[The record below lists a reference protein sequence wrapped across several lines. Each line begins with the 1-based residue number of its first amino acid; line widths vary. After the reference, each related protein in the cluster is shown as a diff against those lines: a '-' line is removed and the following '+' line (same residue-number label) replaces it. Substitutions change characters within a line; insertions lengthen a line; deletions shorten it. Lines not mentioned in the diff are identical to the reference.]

1 MDDPAV
7 STKPVFPGAVLTD
20 PVSAAAG
27 CGDVLTPENQLAP
40 HWQGLVSYLNG
51 LGSPELERRWQKAR
65 RMMHEHGAAYN
76 VFDEK
81 EGTARQWEL
90 DPIPY
95 PVSPETWALLEK
107 GVSQRTRLLTAM
119 YDDIYGPQTL
129 IRNGHLPP
137 ELLFANPRFLRQ
149 CHDLSTGSTATLSFY
164 ATNLC
169 RDVDGTWQV
178 ISHGTQAPSGAGYAL
193 ENRIILSRIFPR
205 MFHAGKVMRL
215 APFFKYL
222 THCLMAISAS
232 GKREPAIVMLS
243 SGPASPTYFEQ
254 VFLSRYL
261 GVTLV
266 ESSDLTVRGDAVF
279 LKTLGGL
286 SPVDVILRRIP
297 DMSCDPLVFNHPSA
311 AGIAGLVQAVR
322 AGGVAVSNPLG
333 STVLETPGFLPFLPG
348 ICRVLLGEEMVLPN
362 VSTRWCGR
370 PGDLA
375 FVTDCLEKSM
385 AGNDAQPLIITSAF
399 DTDRET
405 AVDIRRLTRREK
417 AQLAARITSAPHAH
431 VAMEAVSPCPLPV
444 WEKGAMKQRHAV
456 HCLFSIAGSGAGL
469 GNEVSVMPGALT
481 RVSENP
487 DIFLMS
493 SPDARGGSKDSW
505 CFSHEPVR
513 FESMMHHFTDSLEIH
528 RDSDLPSRVADNMLW
543 LGRYVE
549 RTEGVLRV
557 LRSVLN
563 RLNSETR
570 LDIIQEFPFLL
581 RVMAS
586 LEIVSASFADPDAAY
601 DIQRIESELMGA
613 MFSSRR
619 PGSLRNLLHHVQR
632 VAASVRDRLSN
643 DSWHVLG
650 RMELD
655 LARVFSQKNNQ
666 ISDAQ
671 ELVSEMILTIS
682 AFAGLALESMT
693 RGMGWRFMDM
703 GRRLERS
710 NYTITLLQSLF
721 PSRENAFRSGT
732 TSRSHDLEA
741 LLEVADSTITY
752 HTRYRTILR
761 KEPIVDLL
769 LLDELNP
776 RSTGFQMA
784 RLSEHVE
791 ALPGNTLRPFRT
803 KEEKITL
810 DLTTQLRLT
819 DISHLMEMNPAGELS
834 RLYPLLKRLKKGIQ
848 ALGDQ
853 ITQHYLS
860 RIETEQQM
868 RISLDTEG
876 FDDAAA
882 LEGIRVKPGPRHGW
896 QVP

>member
-1 MDDPAV
+1 MQASVFSDTVFSDSMSSV
-7 STKPVFPGAVLTD
+7 SWCSD
-20 PVSAAAG
+20 I
-27 CGDVLTPENQLAP
+27 LTPENQPAP
-40 HWQGLVSYLNG
+40 HWEGLISYLNS
-51 LGSPELERRWQKAR
+51 LGSGELERRWEKAR

-76 VFDEK
+76 VFNEK
-81 EGTARQWEL
+81 EGMARPWEL
-90 DPIPY
+90 DPIPF
-95 PVSPETWALLEK
+95 PVSPETWTLLES
-107 GVSQRTRLLTAM
+107 GVAQRTRLLTAM
-119 YDDIYGPQTL
+119 YEDIYGSQRL

-137 ELLFANPRFLRQ
+137 ELLFANPRYLRP
-149 CHDLSTGSTATLSFY
+149 CHDLY
-164 ATNLC
+164 AGGAARLHFFAVNLC
-169 RDVDGTWQV
+169 RRADGTWQV

-205 MFHAGKVMRL
+205 MFHAGKVLRL
-215 APFFKYL
+215 APFFKHL
-222 THCLMAISAS
+222 THSLMAISGS
-232 GKREPAIVMLS
+232 GKREPALVMLS
-243 SGPASPTYFEQ
+243 SGPGSPAYFEQ

-286 SPVDVILRRIP
+286 HPVDVILRRID
-297 DMSCDPLVFNHPSA
+297 DMSCDPLVFSSPNA

-333 STVLETPGFLPFLPG
+333 STVLETPGFMPFLPG
-348 ICRVLLGEEMVLPN
+348 ICRMLLDEDLILPN
-362 VSTRWCGR
+362 VSHRWCGR
-370 PGDLA
+370 AEDLA
-375 FVTDCLEKSM
+375 FVLDCLEKSM
-385 AGNDAQPLIITSAF
+385 SGNDAQPLIITSAF
-399 DTDRET
+399 GTERDP
-405 AVDIRRLTRREK
+405 AVDIRLVSRQKKEQLKARLK
-417 AQLAARITSAPHAH
+417 SVPHEYG
-431 VAMEAVSPCPLPV
+431 AMDAGSGCTLPV
-444 WEKGAMKQRHAV
+444 WEKGALKQRHAS
-456 HCLFSIAGSGAGL
+456 HRLFSIAGCGIDS

-481 RVSENP
+481 RMSDNASV
-487 DIFLMS
+487 FLMDS
-493 SPDARGGSKDSW
+493 NDAHGGSKDTW
-505 CFSHEPVR
+505 CFSHEPVM

-581 RVMAS
+581 RIMAN
-586 LEIVSASFADPDAAY
+586 LEIVPSSFVGPEASYDMAA
-601 DIQRIESELMGA
+601 IETELMAA
-613 MFSSRR
+613 MFSPQR
-619 PGSLRNLLHHVQR
+619 PGSIRNLMQHVKR

-650 RMELD
+650 RMEHD
-655 LARVFSQKNNQ
+655 LARVCSQKNNQ

-703 GRRLERS
+703 GRRLERAD
-710 NYTITLLQSLF
+710 YTITLLQSLF
-721 PSRENAFRSGT
+721 FPGENTVPSGKR
-732 TSRSHDLEA
+732 SRSHDLEA

-752 HTRYRTILR
+752 HTRYRTILQ

-776 RSTGFQMA
+776 RSAGFQMT

-791 ALPGNTLRPFRT
+791 TLPGNTPQPFRT
-803 KEEKITL
+803 KEEKIAL

-819 DISHLMEMNPAGELS
+819 DISHLMAMNEAGDLP
-834 RLYPLLKRLKKGIQ
+834 RLYQLLNRLKKGIQ

-868 RISLDTEG
+868 RISFDTKEG
-876 FDDAAA
+876 VDAAA
-882 LEGIRVKPGPRHGW
+882 LESILPDPGAH
-896 QVP
+896 

>member
-1 MDDPAV
+1 MDAPA
-7 STKPVFPGAVLTD
+7 SSKAPVFSGAVLSD
-20 PVSAAAG
+20 PMSSTAWCSG
-27 CGDVLTPENQLAP
+27 LLTPENQPAP

-51 LGSPELERRWQKAR
+51 LGSEELERRWQKAR

-76 VFDEK
+76 VFDET
-81 EGTARQWEL
+81 EGTARPWEL
-90 DPIPY
+90 DPIPF
-95 PVSPETWALLEK
+95 PVSSETWAMLEQ
-107 GVSQRTRLLTAM
+107 GVAQRTRLLTAM
-119 YDDIYGPQTL
+119 FDDIYGPQSL

-137 ELLFANPRFLRQ
+137 ELLFANPCYLRQ
-149 CHDLSTGSTATLSFY
+149 CHGLYEKGAARLHFY

-169 RDVDGTWQV
+169 QYASGAWQV

-205 MFHAGKVMRL
+205 MFHAGKVKRL

-222 THCLMAISAS
+222 TNCLMTVSGS

-243 SGPASPTYFEQ
+243 SGPDSPTYFEQ

-286 SPVDVILRRIP
+286 HPVDVILRRIN
-297 DMSCDPLVFNHPSA
+297 DIFCDPLVFSSPNAS
-311 AGIAGLVQAVR
+311 GIAGLVQAVR
-322 AGGVAVSNPLG
+322 SGGVAVSNPLG
-333 STVLETPGFLPFLPG
+333 STVLETPGFMPFLPG

-370 PGDLA
+370 PEDLA

-385 AGNDAQPLIITSAF
+385 SGNDALPLIVTSAF

-405 AVDIRRLTRREK
+405 AVDIRTLSRREK
-417 AQLAARITSAPHAH
+417 ALLAARLTSAPHAH
-431 VAMEAVSPCPLPV
+431 VAMEAVSPCTLPV

-456 HCLFSIAGSGAGL
+456 HRLFSIAGSGTGL

-481 RVSENP
+481 RVSDNP
-487 DIFLMS
+487 NIFLMS
-493 SPDARGGSKDSW
+493 RSDAHGGSKDTW
-505 CFSHEPVR
+505 CFSHEPVT

-586 LEIVSASFADPDAAY
+586 LEIVSSSFADTDAAY
-601 DIQRIESELMGA
+601 DMQGIESELMAA

-619 PGSLRNLLHHVQR
+619 PGSLRNLLHHVKR

-650 RMELD
+650 RMEHD
-655 LARVFSQKNNQ
+655 LARVFSQKSNQ

-703 GRRLERS
+703 GRRLERAD
-710 NYTITLLQSLF
+710 YTITLLQSLF
-721 PSRENAFRSGT
+721 FVRGNAVLSGKRSL
-732 TSRSHDLEA
+732 SHDLEA

-752 HTRYRTILR
+752 HTRYRTILQ

-776 RSTGFQMA
+776 RSAGFQMT

-791 ALPGNTLRPFRT
+791 ALPGNTLQPFRT

-819 DISHLMEMNPAGELS
+819 DISHLMAMNQAGELP
-834 RLYPLLKRLKKGIQ
+834 RLYQLLKRLKKGIQ
-848 ALGDQ
+848 TLGDQ

-868 RISLDTEG
+868 RISLDTDA
-876 FDDAAA
+876 FDDAASM
-882 LEGIRVKPGPRHGW
+882 EDIRPKAGPHHGW
-896 QVP
+896 QIP

>member
-1 MDDPAV
+1 MTQD
-7 STKPVFPGAVLTD
+7 PVFSGAVFSD
-20 PVSAAAG
+20 SAASSAWCSG
-27 CGDVLTPENQLAP
+27 ILTPEKQLSP
-40 HWQGLVSYLNG
+40 YWQGLVTYLNS

-76 VFDEK
+76 VFDET
-81 EGTARQWEL
+81 EGTARPWEL
-90 DPIPY
+90 DPIPF
-95 PVSPETWALLEK
+95 PVSPETWTQLER
-107 GVSQRTRLLTAM
+107 GVAQRTRLLTAM
-119 YDDIYGPQTL
+119 YDDIYGSQAL

-137 ELLFANPRFLRQ
+137 ELLFANHRYLRQ
-149 CHDLSTGSTATLSFY
+149 CHGLYTKGAPRLDFY

-169 RDVDGTWQV
+169 QCTDGTWQV

-205 MFHAGKVMRL
+205 MFHAGKVLRL
-215 APFFKYL
+215 APFFKHL
-222 THCLMAISAS
+222 THCLMAISGT

-243 SGPASPTYFEQ
+243 SGPVSPAYFEQ

-286 SPVDVILRRIP
+286 HPVDVILRRI
-297 DMSCDPLVFNHPSA
+297 DDISCDPLVFSSPSA
-311 AGIAGLVQAVR
+311 TGIAGLVQAVR

-333 STVLETPGFLPFLPG
+333 STVLETPGFMPFLPG
-348 ICRVLLGEEMVLPN
+348 ICRVLLEEDLILPN
-362 VSTRWCGR
+362 VSTFWCGR
-370 PGDLA
+370 PQDLA
-375 FVTDCLEKSM
+375 FVLDSLEKSM
-385 AGNDAQPLIITSAF
+385 SGNDALPLIITSAF
-399 DTDRET
+399 GTERDPG
-405 AVDIRRLTRREK
+405 VDIRQASRQKKE
-417 AQLAARITSAPHAH
+417 QLAAKLKSAPHDY
-431 VAMEAVSPCPLPV
+431 VAMDAGSGCTLPV
-444 WEKGAMKQRHAV
+444 WDNGALKQRHAAYR
-456 HCLFSIAGSGAGL
+456 LFSIAGYGIDSE
-469 GNEVSVMPGALT
+469 NDVSVMPGALT
-481 RVSENP
+481 RVSDNGAV
-487 DIFLMS
+487 FLMDS
-493 SPDARGGSKDSW
+493 GDAQGGSKDTW
-505 CFSHEPVR
+505 CFSHEPVT

-549 RTEGVLRV
+549 RTEGALRV
-557 LRSVLN
+557 LRSILN

-581 RVMAS
+581 RIMAN
-586 LEIVSASFADPDAAY
+586 LEIVASSFSGTEAAY
-601 DIQRIESELMGA
+601 NIQIIETELMAA
-613 MFSSRR
+613 MFSTQR
-619 PGSLRNLLHHVQR
+619 PGSIRNLMQHVKR

-650 RMELD
+650 RMENE
-655 LARVFSQKNNQ
+655 LARVSFQKKNQ

-703 GRRLERS
+703 GRRLERAD
-710 NYTITLLQSLF
+710 YTITLLQSLF
-721 PSRENAFRSGT
+721 FFRDNTVLSGKR
-732 TSRSHDLEA
+732 SQSHDLEA

-752 HTRYRTILR
+752 HTRYRTILQ

-776 RSTGFQMA
+776 RSAGFQMA

-791 ALPGNTLRPFRT
+791 ALPGNTPRPFRT

-819 DISHLMEMNPAGELS
+819 DISHLMAANQAGELP
-834 RLYPLLKRLKKGIQ
+834 RLYQLLKRLKKGTQ
-848 ALGDQ
+848 VLGDQ
-853 ITQHYLS
+853 ITQRYLS

-868 RISLDTEG
+868 RISFDTDGFVLDEG
-876 FDDAAA
+876 AQ
-882 LEGIRVKPGPRHGW
+882 EWKES
-896 QVP
+896 

>member
-1 MDDPAV
+1 MHA
-7 STKPVFPGAVLTD
+7 PVFPGAVFSDPEFSSAWCSGILTK
-20 PVSAAAG
+20 
-27 CGDVLTPENQLAP
+27 ENQLSP
-40 HWQGLVSYLNG
+40 HWQGLVTYLNS

-76 VFDEK
+76 VFDQT
-81 EGTARQWEL
+81 EGMARPWEL
-90 DPIPY
+90 DPIPF
-95 PVSPETWALLEK
+95 PVSPEAWALLER
-107 GVSQRTRLLTAM
+107 GVAQRTRLLTAM

-137 ELLFANPRFLRQ
+137 ELLFANPRYLRQ
-149 CHDLSTGSTATLSFY
+149 CHGLYAAGKTRLHLY
-164 ATNLC
+164 ATDLC
-169 RDVDGTWQV
+169 RSADGAWQV
-178 ISHGTQAPSGAGYAL
+178 ISHGAQAPSGAGYAL

-205 MFHAGKVMRL
+205 MFHAGKVLRL
-215 APFFKYL
+215 APFFKHL
-222 THCLMAISAS
+222 THGLMAMSGS
-232 GKREPAIVMLS
+232 GKREPDLVMLS
-243 SGPASPTYFEQ
+243 SGPASPAYFEQ

-286 SPVDVILRRIP
+286 HPVDVILRRID
-297 DMSCDPLVFNHPSA
+297 DMSCDPLVFTNPTA
-311 AGIAGLVQAVR
+311 TGVAGLVQAVR
-322 AGGVAVSNPLG
+322 AGGVAVCNPLG
-333 STVLETPGFLPFLPG
+333 STVLETPGFMPFLPG
-348 ICRVLLGEEMVLPN
+348 ICRVLLEEDLILPN
-362 VSTRWCGR
+362 VSTFWCGR
-370 PGDLA
+370 PKDMA
-375 FVTDCLEKSM
+375 FVRDCLEKSM
-385 AGNDAQPLIITSAF
+385 SGNDAQPLIITSAF
-399 DTDRET
+399 GMDREP
-405 AVDIRRLTRREK
+405 AVDIRLVSRRKRE
-417 AQLAARITSAPHAH
+417 QLAARLTSAPHDY
-431 VAMEAVSPCPLPV
+431 VAMDAGATCTLPV
-444 WEKGAMKQRHAV
+444 WEKGALKQRHAA
-456 HCLFSIAGSGAGL
+456 HRLFSIAGYGIDSE
-469 GNEVSVMPGALT
+469 NEVSVMPGALT
-481 RVSENP
+481 RVSDNGSV
-487 DIFLMS
+487 FLMDS
-493 SPDARGGSKDSW
+493 GDAQGGSKDTW
-505 CFSHEPVR
+505 CFSHEPVT

-581 RVMAS
+581 RIMAN
-586 LEIVSASFADPDAAY
+586 LEIVSSSFVSPKAAY
-601 DIQRIESELMGA
+601 NIQIIETELMAA
-613 MFSSRR
+613 MFSTQRS
-619 PGSLRNLLHHVQR
+619 GSIRNLMQHVKR

-650 RMELD
+650 RMENE
-655 LARVFSQKNNQ
+655 LAKVSCQKNNQ

-703 GRRLERS
+703 GRRLERAD
-710 NYTITLLQSLF
+710 YTITLLQSLF
-721 PSRENAFRSGT
+721 FSGENAVPSGKM
-732 TSRSHDLEA
+732 SQNHDLEA

-752 HTRYRTILR
+752 HTRYRTILQ

-776 RSTGFQMA
+776 RSAGFQMT

-791 ALPGNTLRPFRT
+791 ALPGNTPRPFRT

-819 DISHLMEMNPAGELS
+819 DISNLMAMNQAGELPQ
-834 RLYPLLKRLKKGIQ
+834 LYQILKRLKKGIQ

-868 RISLDTEG
+868 RISFDTDGVVVEDG
-876 FDDAAA
+876 AQ
-882 LEGIRVKPGPRHGW
+882 GW
-896 QVP
+896 KES